1 MLLIDGDIICYRTVF
16 SREVE
21 GLDDCYRIAD
31 SYIQNI
37 LKHTDPEI
45 NQYCVFLSGKG
56 NFRKDVAVTREYKG
70 NRPAEKPQYLEEVRQ
85 YLLDTHPSD
94 LSVNE
99 EADDRIAIEATRLG
113 NAAIICSIDKDFDQ
127 VPGWHYNFVKNEVY
141 YVDAAQGLL
150 SFYCQML
157 VGDRIDNIQGVKGI
171 GPVKALKHLA
181 DCKTEAAMFAKCAEL
196 LGSEERALENGRLLY
211 LRRHVGEIW
220 QPPDKTTKATECE
233 ETQREAAKG
242 V

>member
-21 GLDDCYRIAD
+21 DLDDCYRIAD
-31 SYIQNI
+31 DYIRNI
-37 LKHTDPEI
+37 LKNTDPEI

-70 NRPAEKPQYLEEVRQ
+70 NRPSEKPAYLQEVRQ
-85 YLLDTHPSD
+85 HLLDTHPSD

-113 NAAIICSIDKDFDQ
+113 NGSIICSIDKDFDQ

-141 YVDAAQGLL
+141 YVTAAQGLL
-150 SFYCQML
+150 SFYCQIL

-171 GPVKALKHLA
+171 GPVKAKKHFQ
-181 DCKTEAAMFAKCAEL
+181 DCKTERAMFEKCVEL
-196 LGSEERALENGRLLY
+196 LGSEERAIENGRLLY

-220 QPPDKTTKATECE
+220 QPPKTTEATECE